1 MCRLSVRVTGP
12 EENDSQAE
20 GVAATWL
27 SDSLLL
33 AVGGLDIDPGD
44 SRAMLVAEDDSF
56 GIAIR
61 CMSLGSVNGS
71 PERKILTAVV
81 DGRSGGARTAEKL
94 SMRGSE
100 VEGES
105 PTMELT
111 FADLG
116 SILGN
121 RLSGLG
127 GSRATRVLEF
137 ISAALAAQSPRDA
150 RDLVLSNKLH
160 ILRNSLRPRLPAVV
174 IEGDQPLSGNI
185 DALVP
190 IDDSTFFVKGWMRDG
205 EAEITRLTAV
215 TAEGERVGLLE
226 RLFRLELPEFDVF
239 AEGPYRQPV
248 DAARFVA
255 RFETSRPSLLRKPWV
270 FEMQNETGRAVEMHV
285 LPDTP
290 AVAPARTKVLRSVAP
305 HDLPDEE
312 LMSNHIFPA
321 VQRLQER
328 ARESVAVASVT
339 EHGDLPESPDVSIVV
354 PLYQR
359 IDLVEHQLLQ
369 FNRDPEIRA
378 QELIY
383 VLDSPELESP
393 MADQARQFADLY
405 RVPFRVATMAE
416 NAGFG
421 AATNAGASVGRGRL
435 LLLLNSDVLP
445 AEPGWLGRMQAFH
458 DATTNIGAL
467 GAKLLYE
474 DDSLQHAG
482 LYFEKLREGPTAG
495 SWANMH
501 YFKGLH
507 KDLPAANVAR
517 PVPAVTAACLMIEKD
532 LYERVE
538 GLPDV
543 YVQGDFEDSELCLK
557 LLEAGRENWYLP
569 SAELYHLEGSSYS
582 AAERGITGSYN
593 HWLQTR
599 RWGQAI
605 EDVMAR
611 YPRI

>member
-1 MCRLSVRVTGP
+1 M
-12 EENDSQAE
+12 
-20 GVAATWL
+20 
-27 SDSLLL
+27 
-33 AVGGLDIDPGD
+33 
-44 SRAMLVAEDDSF
+44 
-56 GIAIR
+56 
-61 CMSLGSVNGS
+61 
-71 PERKILTAVV
+71 
-81 DGRSGGARTAEKL
+81 
-94 SMRGSE
+94 
-100 VEGES
+100 
-105 PTMELT
+105 
-111 FADLG
+111 
-116 SILGN
+116 
-121 RLSGLG
+121 
-127 GSRATRVLEF
+127 
-137 ISAALAAQSPRDA
+137 
-150 RDLVLSNKLH
+150 
-160 ILRNSLRPRLPAVV
+160 

-205 EAEITRLTAV
+205 EAKITRLTAV
-215 TAEGERVGLLE
+215 TAEGERVELLE
-226 RLFRLELPEFDVF
+226 RLFRLELPEFEVF

-270 FEMQNETGRAVEMHV
+270 FEMQNETGRAVEMYA

-290 AVAPARTKVLRSVAP
+290 AVPSARTKILRSVP
-305 HDLPDEE
+305 EHDLPDEE

-393 MADQARQFADLY
+393 MADQARQLADLY
-405 RVPFRVATMAE
+405 SVPFRVVTMAE

-421 AATNAGASVGRGRL
+421 AATNAGASVARGRL

-445 AEPGWLGRMQAFH
+445 PRRAGSGRMQAFH
-458 DATTNIGAL
+458 DATPDIGAL
-467 GAKLLYE
+467 GPKLLYE

-482 LYFEKLREGPTAG
+482 LYFERLREGPTAG

-507 KDLPAANVAR
+507 KDLPGGQRRAARAGR
-517 PVPAVTAACLMIEKD
+517 H
-532 LYERVE
+532 R
-538 GLPDV
+538 GLPD
-543 YVQGDFEDSELCLK
+543 D
-557 LLEAGRENWYLP
+557 REGPLRARSGACRTSTCRATTRTPSCACGCSRRAARTGTSP

-582 AAERGITGSYN
+582 PAERGITGSYN
-593 HWLQTR
+593 RWLQTR
-599 RWGQAI
+599 RSGQAI
-605 EDVMAR
+605 EDVMEH